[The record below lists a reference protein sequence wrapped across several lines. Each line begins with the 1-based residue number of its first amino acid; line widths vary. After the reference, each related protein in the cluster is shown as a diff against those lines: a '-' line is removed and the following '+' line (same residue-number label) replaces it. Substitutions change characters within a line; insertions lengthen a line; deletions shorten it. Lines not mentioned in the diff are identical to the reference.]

1 MSRYSELDTRYHQLV
16 ERHWDSLAFHGA
28 FQQILGRT
36 VPVGELTQEGF
47 GAWFDSQW
55 GGKRVQRAPE
65 WAWERFHEVIGNGL
79 WIEESDPEKWNP
91 CMVIESILKL
101 YRHKPGLDPD
111 LECLLLECAIL
122 GDLQRGP
129 DRDSQPWIVYVQ
141 NERGFIWDSDDS
153 FENVVRAWCSRVNP
167 NLIDEHA
174 NRFSDYGPDG
184 W

>member
-1 MSRYSELDTRYHQLV
+1 
-16 ERHWDSLAFHGA
+16 
-28 FQQILGRT
+28 

-65 WAWERFHEVIGNGL
+65 WAWGTDPEAWERFHEVIGNGL

-101 YRHKPGLDPD
+101 YRHKPGWDPD

-129 DRDSQPWIVYVQ
+129 DDHDCQPWIVYVQ
-141 NERGFIWDSDDS
+141 NERGFYWDSDSDS
-153 FENVVRAWCSRVNP
+153 FEDVVRAWCSGLEVNP

-174 NRFSDYGPDG
+174 NQFRHYGPDG